1 MTGSNS
7 VSPTEKGYVDTETR
21 AAIAALGESTNA
33 GFARIERYI
42 ELQRAE
48 FLEWRVEVRGEFAQ
62 LHGGFAQLRGRVDAL
77 TERVARLEQEVML
90 LRDYV
95 TREISEIR
103 LELRELRARS
113 DQTDE
118 LRREIAELTVRVD
131 HLEQRQPD

>member
-1 MTGSNS
+1 
-7 VSPTEKGYVDTETR
+7 VDTGTR

-48 FLEWRVEVRGEFAQ
+48 FLEWREEARGEFAQ
-62 LHGGFAQLRGRVDAL
+62 LHGAFADLRGAFADLRERVDAL
-77 TERVARLEQEVML
+77 TERVARLEHEVML

-95 TREISEIR
+95 TREISAIR